1 MKRAC
6 LEIQAA
12 VSKNTPYA
20 LYTTGVETSFIH
32 IVIIFIIISYEISLR
47 YRKKYGDMVSIMYK
61 NIIKMINN
69 VYWFLHNIFD
79 VVEIFEALFRNHS

>member
-12 VSKNTPYA
+12 ISKNTPFA

-32 IVIIFIIISYEISLR
+32 IVIYVQLLLECPMKYIFKIPQKVRR
-47 YRKKYGDMVSIMYK
+47 YG
-61 NIIKMINN
+61 
-69 VYWFLHNIFD
+69 F
-79 VVEIFEALFRNHS
+79 

>member
-12 VSKNTPYA
+12 MSKNTPFA

-32 IVIIFIIISYEISLR
+32 IVIYVQLLLECPM
-47 YRKKYGDMVSIMYK
+47 KY
-61 NIIKMINN
+61 
-69 VYWFLHNIFD
+69 L
-79 VVEIFEALFRNHS
+79 